1 MYVLIFFLSL
11 VGFSFLGNCSPFDII
26 HFWAEQR
33 RSLALRAVSTLRKP
47 NRLQLVRDR
56 SFWQKYLLKVD
67 DLLNLPS
74 NRWRPSTY
82 WQLTICLIII
92 GGLLGG
98 LVGNI
103 YLSVVFAIGMMT
115 MPYLY
120 LLAGYY
126 RYLKDMSSSLNL
138 GMTLL
143 TNDYLQSEDLIR
155 SAEAN
160 YERLE
165 SPLKQII
172 IAFLTEVKVLNPDVK
187 VAIKKMRYQVVDYY
201 FKRWC
206 DVMIQCQDDR
216 DFKNI
221 LPAIIAEMAD
231 VRKQQIEYDLMMS
244 QNLRSYWQLVL
255 IAASGVPVLAA
266 VNYDLAYYL
275 INTVLG
281 KMIVALIFAVLFG
294 VSYIVISNNRPV
306 SISGQS

>member
-1 MYVLIFFLSL
+1 
-11 VGFSFLGNCSPFDII
+11 
-26 HFWAEQR
+26 
-33 RSLALRAVSTLRKP
+33 
-47 NRLQLVRDR
+47 
-56 SFWQKYLLKVD
+56 
-67 DLLNLPS
+67 
-74 NRWRPSTY
+74 
-82 WQLTICLIII
+82 
-92 GGLLGG
+92 
-98 LVGNI
+98 
-103 YLSVVFAIGMMT
+103 

-275 INTVLG
+275 INTALG